1 MKNKQCIAAMNSE
14 LRYAMRTYHAGSGML
29 QAEPVDMMYI
39 TRRACSGLE
48 NRKYSSTVFFII
60 ALLSIL

>member
-1 MKNKQCIAAMNSE
+1 MTKKHCIAAMNSE

-39 TRRACSGLE
+39 TRRACSGRE
-48 NRKYSSTVFFII
+48 KRKYSSTDF
-60 ALLSIL
+60 S